1 MGILYGT
8 GIIAMHGYVKIIHT
22 NQYITI
28 NITGIVM
35 HDNKWDT
42 TASPAATDVS
52 FPAALGI
59 TIVFSPNGIANMQ
72 REQIY
77 TVEGNLIKYVTPINK
92 SGIRIS
98 LIIDIK

>member
-35 HDNKWDT
+35 HDNK
-42 TASPAATDVS
+42 
-52 FPAALGI
+52 
-59 TIVFSPNGIANMQ
+59 
-72 REQIY
+72 
-77 TVEGNLIKYVTPINK
+77 
-92 SGIRIS
+92 
-98 LIIDIK
+98 